1 MERIWLGLGSNL
13 GDSPA
18 LIRRAT
24 ELLGEHCDELLSSGL
39 WRTRTRYNTSTAIS
53 STRLLT
59 GFARR
64 PAELLRP

>member
-24 ELLGEHCDELLSSGL
+24 ELLGGALRRAAELRPLALQGS
-39 WRTRTRYNTSTAIS
+39 YNTEQPDFVNAV
-53 STRLLT
+53 LT
-59 GFARR
+59 GFCEHGPPSFSA
-64 PAELLRP
+64 